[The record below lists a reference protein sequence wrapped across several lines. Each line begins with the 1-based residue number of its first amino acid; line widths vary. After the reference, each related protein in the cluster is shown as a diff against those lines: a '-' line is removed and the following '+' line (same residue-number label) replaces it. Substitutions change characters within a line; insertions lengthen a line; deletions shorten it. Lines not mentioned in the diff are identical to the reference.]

1 MSMEVSKWINRAF
14 PVFSSQDSVSDVLK
28 VEEKYDFITV
38 VVHDE
43 AGKLL
48 GVIKRK
54 ELANYASE
62 KKLAEIVK
70 EPEYFSYDTD
80 IIEDVVLMLIESHDL
95 VIPVVSGD
103 MNLKGV
109 ITVFDIL
116 EALMEFTS
124 MDQKGV
130 RISVVLGD
138 KPGAL
143 KRVVDLLADNEINIL
158 SIVTSPGEDGKK
170 NVIIRTSETD
180 VGEIASIF
188 NENDIEYDSIMEE
201 EGFCD

>member
-1 MSMEVSKWINRAF
+1 MEVSKWINRAF

-54 ELANYASE
+54 ELANYAPE

-124 MDQKGV
+124 NRNLTWRRWEEKRYYQN
-130 RISVVLGD
+130 LGNGCGRD
-138 KPGAL
+138 CKYFQR
-143 KRVVDLLADNEINIL
+143 K
-158 SIVTSPGEDGKK
+158 
-170 NVIIRTSETD
+170 
-180 VGEIASIF
+180 
-188 NENDIEYDSIMEE
+188 
-201 EGFCD
+201 

>member
-1 MSMEVSKWINRAF
+1 MEVGKWVNRAF

-28 VEEKYDFITV
+28 AEEKYDFSTV

-48 GVIKRK
+48 GSITKK
-54 ELANYASE
+54 ELKNHNPDT
-62 KKLAEIVK
+62 KLAEIAK
-70 EPEYFSYDTD
+70 EPEYFSYETD

-95 VIPVVSGD
+95 VIPVVSSD
-103 MNLKGV
+103 MTLRGV

-130 RISVVLGD
+130 RISVILGD

-143 KRVVDLLADNEINIL
+143 KKVVDLLADNEINIL
-158 SIVTSPGEDGKK
+158 SIVTSPGEGGKK

-180 VGEIASIF
+180 IGEIAGIF
-188 NENDIEYDSIMEE
+188 NSNGIEYDSIMEE
-201 EGFCD
+201 EGFSG